1 MPDKIIAVESD
12 ELGTLYFTSS
22 DYRLNSSSST
32 ERGLTKIG
40 RSDEKTATKF
50 ENSLQ
55 TIKKVAQ
62 KVVDNIR
69 SIEMMPD
76 EVECK
81 IGVTFDAEAGVI
93 FAKVGSECNLELTLK
108 WVKEK
113 PQTPKPQV

>member
-22 DYRLNSSSST
+22 DYRLNSSSS

-40 RSDEKTATKF
+40 RGDDKTTTKF

-69 SIEMMPD
+69 TIDMMPD